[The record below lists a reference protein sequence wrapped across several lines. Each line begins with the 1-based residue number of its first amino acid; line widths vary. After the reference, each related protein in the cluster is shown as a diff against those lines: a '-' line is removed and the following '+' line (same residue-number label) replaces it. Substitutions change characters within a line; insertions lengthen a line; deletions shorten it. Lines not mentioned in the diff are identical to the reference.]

1 MVMECLQSQLARLTL
16 YAKTVY
22 IMYQSVLNFLVF
34 VQNLKY
40 QLFLQEHLNQN
51 VDLPENFSKHIRVF
65 TTQKIL
71 EISK

>member
-1 MVMECLQSQLARLTL
+1 MECLQSQLARITI

-22 IMYQSVLNFLVF
+22 IMYRSVLHFLVF

-51 VDLPENFSKHIRVF
+51 VDLPENSSKIIRVF

-71 EISK
+71 AISK